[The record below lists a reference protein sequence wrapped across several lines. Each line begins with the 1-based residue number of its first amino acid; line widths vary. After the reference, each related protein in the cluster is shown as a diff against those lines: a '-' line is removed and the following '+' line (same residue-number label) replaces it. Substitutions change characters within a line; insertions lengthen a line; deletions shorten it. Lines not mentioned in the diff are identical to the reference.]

1 MRAASLISIDTTP
14 QRVALVL
21 VVILTTATAAAVNVA
36 GGLGQAWAV
45 VRAGGRAVV
54 QLLLVKVR

>member
-1 MRAASLISIDTTP
+1 MSAASLISIDTTP

-21 VVILTTATAAAVNVA
+21 VVILTTAAAAAVNVA

-45 VRAGGRAVV
+45 VRASGRFAP
-54 QLLLVKVR
+54 